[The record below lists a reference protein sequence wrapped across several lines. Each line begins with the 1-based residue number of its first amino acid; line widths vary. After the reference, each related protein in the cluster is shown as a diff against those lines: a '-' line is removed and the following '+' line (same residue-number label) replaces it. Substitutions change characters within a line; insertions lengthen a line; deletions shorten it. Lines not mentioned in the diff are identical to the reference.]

1 MPSNSLLWMIFGN
14 HWLLI
19 TDITTTG
26 CPNKLLTDFWG
37 QCWDTK
43 FLDYFDKAFG
53 PFSYSNLDLVIL
65 GHFGPLW
72 TTLAQQSGPYHG
84 PQTSVSNFFQHW
96 SESDKMLSK
105 IFTYQLLPIGGVDL
119 LSEDMWPS
127 DNLEAGLIN
136 HYWSSNIFE
145 SVWISIIAVALVV
158 IVITV

>member
-37 QCWDTK
+37 QCWETK
-43 FLDYFDKAFG
+43 FWTILTKPLGHPVIRIWIWLSWA
-53 PFSYSNLDLVIL
+53 IL
-65 GHFGPLW
+65 GHFIPLW
-72 TTLAQQSGPYHG
+72 PNYLVSHHG
-84 PQTSVSNFFQHW
+84 PQTSVSNFFQDW
-96 SESDKMLSK
+96 SESNEMLSK

-119 LSEDMWPS
+119 SSEDMWPS

-136 HYWSSNIFE
+136 HYWSSKFFL
-145 SVWISIIAVALVV
+145 SVWISSIAGALVV
-158 IVITV
+158 ITV